1 MGQTSDSAP
10 ATGDVTEGEKH
21 VIYSYVLDKK
31 EDTTPTI
38 TETKGSVVVKY
49 VDADGNEIKDAENVV
64 TDAVVKTTKT
74 YAIKSGDVVLS
85 TRDEVT
91 ENDVNYNA
99 AEKKVDTISKDGK
112 KYVFRGVYEVSDKY
126 Q

>member
-1 MGQTSDSAP
+1 M
-10 ATGDVTEGEKH
+10 
-21 VIYSYVLDKK
+21 
-31 EDTTPTI
+31 
-38 TETKGSVVVKY
+38 
-49 VDADGNEIKDAENVV
+49 

-74 YAIKSGDVVLS
+74 YATKSGEVVLS

-126 Q
+126 NNVLEETGRVKEGTTTVVYQYDYIIPVDPTKPNNGEQNPPKPEDKIPNDPKVVPTKI